1 MSSSRPPA
9 LSSDATTAP
18 IHSRANPRFRHLRQL
33 VEDGRERQRQ
43 RRTLLVGAH
52 LLRAWLDH
60 RRPLVGLAADPAA
73 AETSSEVRRL
83 LARANEEGVPWTG
96 FSRDLMATLG
106 GLDSAVEVVAEI
118 AIPDGSP
125 LALRGQDVVALD
137 GIQDPGNA
145 GTLLRT
151 AAAAGVG
158 HALVGPGCASP
169 WSPRVLRA
177 AMGAHAVMNV
187 VEVDDLPGALQAVGT
202 RCVGASVRASRS
214 LHEVVL
220 PRPCAWVFGAE
231 GRGLSPQ
238 VESMLDLAVSIDQAP
253 GVESLN
259 VAAAAAVCLFEQRR
273 QRRIATGAR
282 SGGGGC

>member
-1 MSSSRPPA
+1 MILPRSPA
-9 LSSDATTAP
+9 LSSVASTAP
-18 IHSRANPRFRHLRQL
+18 IRSRANPRFRHLRQL
-33 VEDGRERQRQ
+33 LDESRERQRQ

-60 RRPLVGLAADPAA
+60 RLPLVALAVDPAA
-73 AETSSEVRRL
+73 AETSTELRQL
-83 LARANEEGVPWTG
+83 IARASGEGVSSTG
-96 FSRDLMATLG
+96 FSRELMAALG

-118 AIPDGSP
+118 AIPEGSP
-125 LALRGQDVVALD
+125 LGLRGQDVVALD

-187 VEVDDLPGALQAVGT
+187 VEVDDLPGALRALGAP
-202 RCVGASVRASRS
+202 CVGASVHAPRS

-220 PRPCAWVFGAE
+220 PSPCVWVFGAE

-238 VESMLDLAVSIDQAP
+238 VESVLDLAVAIDQAP

-273 QRRIATGAR
+273 QRRAADRTERPG
-282 SGGGGC
+282 SGC